1 MKLLKSRKF
10 WDALLAV
17 LFVAAGS
24 YLVYR
29 LYAFRFLPD
38 KYLYMIILILVL
50 LALIFILMIFAKVKE
65 WIQWIKRVLIVLLCI
80 GLTFAAVTIGN
91 VESSTRKITAAETI
105 GYTNIHV
112 VVRNDSGIDAI
123 ADLSDKKVLIQDG
136 NDKEYGE
143 YVKKKITASKKAK
156 DVTFEEKLDYSTMI
170 SDLLNEKCDA
180 IVITD
185 AAYQTLGQ
193 SIAAVKS
200 DTGII
205 QTYKKK
211 KTITANGSEK
221 DIRYET
227 LTIFIT
233 GNEGTGDINTDNNS
247 DVNMLLIV
255 NPLAAHVEMISIPRD
270 SFVPNPAL
278 GNRND
283 KLTHTGSS
291 GSENTVTAI
300 EQLFGIDVDFYL
312 KLNFSSVIEI
322 VDALDGI
329 DIDIPLDFC
338 EQDENRSFAQEDL
351 ICLSKGEQRIDG
363 REALAYARHRHS
375 YVDQDL
381 SRNQAQQRVFQAIV
395 KRMLHIGNVGKIEKL
410 MDIATRLCA
419 TNMPIEQVT
428 NFISYQLDHP
438 QEWTFSSIS
447 LNNGYSDMLATAS
460 MGSALPLSVYLLNK
474 DDIQAVIDRYQEL
487 CELMNF
493 STFAFDLNN
502 LEKDRV
508 YVSSDYNF
516 LWAGDNTSQWEAVV
530 NEETILPD
538 TPTQTPSE
546 PSEPTTPTQP
556 SEPSTGGN
564 EETTTPSDPDGGN
577 TETDPST
584 PDTSQ
589 TVQP

>member
-227 LTIFIT
+227 FTIFIT

-351 ICLSKGEQRIDG
+351 ICLNAGPQELNGKQ
-363 REALAYARHRHS
+363 ALAYARHRDS

-381 SRNQAQQRVFQAIV
+381 SRNKAQVDIV
-395 KRMLHIGNVGKIEKL
+395 KGIVKKILSPSGITKVDTLLGNVSDYVMTNFSGDEISAFAASELEDGEAWTISSLTISDRTFDSRINASAPDLGPLDVYLFSKEDVAEVREAIDSFIDPQKLSDFSFDLDDLHGKTYEKL
-410 MDIATRLCA
+410 K
-419 TNMPIEQVT
+419 
-428 NFISYQLDHP
+428 
-438 QEWTFSSIS
+438 
-447 LNNGYSDMLATAS
+447 NNGV
-460 MGSALPLSVYLLNK
+460 VY
-474 DDIQAVIDRYQEL
+474 DVDAQY
-487 CELMNF
+487 
-493 STFAFDLNN
+493 
-502 LEKDRV
+502 
-508 YVSSDYNF
+508 
-516 LWAGDNTSQWEAVV
+516 
-530 NEETILPD
+530 PH
-538 TPTQTPSE
+538 
-546 PSEPTTPTQP
+546 
-556 SEPSTGGN
+556 
-564 EETTTPSDPDGGN
+564 
-577 TETDPST
+577 
-584 PDTSQ
+584 
-589 TVQP
+589 